1 MAPIKETWPE
11 LAPLVCAEGSLVRH
25 LATWLRN
32 AGNVSSVGFFLL
44 ACHVEPYSP
53 RLDREGGR
61 FPRER
66 WGELV
71 FEGFSWE
78 WGGEI
83 LADILS
89 ASEYIVLFLSLLP

>member
-11 LAPLVCAEGSLVRH
+11 LAPLVWAEGSLVRH
-25 LATWLRN
+25 LAVWLRN
-32 AGNVSSVGFFLL
+32 AGNVSSVGFFLP

-53 RLDREGGR
+53 RLDGEGGR
-61 FPRER
+61 FPRKR

-71 FEGFSWE
+71 FEGFSCE
-78 WGGEI
+78 WSGEI

-89 ASEYIVLFLSLLP
+89 VSEYIVLFLFLLL